1 MKHFK
6 LENYRQSSLI
16 IFGLAQIAFLGVIDF
31 FSGFELSFSVF
42 YLIPVAMTAWF
53 VQKNVALITS
63 FVSAMTWQFSN
74 QLAGEHHSNLFV
86 PIWNTSTRLVFFLVV
101 TILIFKLKKSL
112 AHEAL
117 LARTDFLTGAA
128 NPRAFY
134 EIAQMEINRSRR
146 YKRSFTLVY
155 FDVDNFKS
163 INDTLGH
170 HIGSDLLV
178 RIVDI
183 IKQNLRVTDVIARL
197 GGDEFAIMLPETDS
211 TQSRSVVTKLRD
223 TLQAEMDSEHW
234 AVTFSIG
241 VFTCFTPPKTIDEVI
256 KFADQLMYEVKL
268 NGKNS
273 IKFKELGNSSENQL
287 IYVEETEFE
296 FTHQ

>member
-1 MKHFK
+1 
-6 LENYRQSSLI
+6 
-16 IFGLAQIAFLGVIDF
+16 LGVVDF
-31 FSGFELSFSVF
+31 FSGFELSFAVF

-63 FVSAMTWQFSN
+63 FISALTWQFSN
-74 QLAGEHHSNLFV
+74 YLAGELHSNLFI

-112 AHEAL
+112 AHETL

-146 YKRSFTLVY
+146 YKRKFTLVY
-155 FDVDNFKS
+155 LDVDNFKS

-178 RIVDI
+178 KIVHI
-183 IKQNLRVTDVIARL
+183 IKQNLRVTDVIVRL

-211 TQSRSVVTKLRD
+211 AQSRSVVTKLRD
-223 TLQAEMDSEHW
+223 KLQAEMNSEHW

-241 VFTCFTPPKTIDEVI
+241 VLTYSSPPKTIDEVI
-256 KFADQLMYEVKL
+256 KFADQLMYEVKR

-273 IKFKELGNSSENQL
+273 IKFKEHGNSSENQL
-287 IYVEETEFE
+287 IYV
-296 FTHQ
+296 

>member
-1 MKHFK
+1 
-6 LENYRQSSLI
+6 
-16 IFGLAQIAFLGVIDF
+16 
-31 FSGFELSFSVF
+31 
-42 YLIPVAMTAWF
+42 MTAWF

-63 FVSAMTWQFSN
+63 FASAFTWQFSN
-74 QLAGEHHSNLFV
+74 LLAGEHHSNLFV
-86 PIWNTSTRLVFFLVV
+86 PLWNTSTRLIFFLIV

-134 EIAQMEINRSRR
+134 DIAQMEINRSCR

-170 HIGSDLLV
+170 HVGSDLLV
-178 RIVDI
+178 KIVDI
-183 IKQNLRVTDVIARL
+183 IKQNLRVTDVIARV

-211 TQSRSVVTKLRD
+211 AQTRSVVTKLRD
-223 TLQAEMDSEHW
+223 KLQAEMDSEHW

-241 VFTCFTPPKTIDEVI
+241 VLTCSTLPKTIDEVI